1 VAKEKRQNVS
11 GSKNETPTVE
21 CSGDDRLQQCAQEA
35 TDSGSIN
42 KIRDIIFGNQMR
54 DYDTRFEDL
63 ENYLKNEIKRL
74 NDEAVQRHE
83 SLERFVATEVK
94 ALGERLLQE
103 QQTRATDVETLSKNS
118 EESTKK
124 ISLQIEKLE
133 HIQNKETAELR
144 QLLKAEVDSLSIEM
158 QKKYAA
164 QTENLAREADTLR
177 SDKIERIAFA
187 ELLVDMARRLSDEIA
202 VKYNIHA
209 DASKE

>member
-1 VAKEKRQNVS
+1 MAKEKRQNVS
-11 GSKNETPTVE
+11 ESKNEISTAE

-63 ENYLKNEIKRL
+63 EKYLKNEIKRL

-103 QQTRATDVETLSKNS
+103 QHARTAQVETLYNKS

-124 ISLQIEKLE
+124 ISLQIEKLG
-133 HIQNKETAELR
+133 HIQNKETVELR
-144 QLLKAEVDSLSIEM
+144 QLLQAEVDSLTREM

-164 QTENLAREADTLR
+164 QTENLAREADNLR

-202 VKYNIHA
+202 DKYNIHA

>member
-1 VAKEKRQNVS
+1 M
-11 GSKNETPTVE
+11 E

-83 SLERFVATEVK
+83 SLERFVAAEVK

>member
-1 VAKEKRQNVS
+1 
-11 GSKNETPTVE
+11 VE

-83 SLERFVATEVK
+83 SLERFVAAEVK

>member
-1 VAKEKRQNVS
+1 VAKEKRRNVS
-11 GSKNETPTVE
+11 ESKNEIPTVE

-63 ENYLKNEIKRL
+63 EKYLKNEIKRL

-83 SLERFVATEVK
+83 LLERFVATEMK
-94 ALGERLLQE
+94 ALGERLVQE
-103 QQTRATDVETLSKNS
+103 QQSRATDVETLSKNS
-118 EESTKK
+118 EVSSKK

-144 QLLKAEVDSLSIEM
+144 QMLKAEVDTLSTEM
-158 QKKYAA
+158 QKSYAA
-164 QTENLAREADTLR
+164 QTENLAREADNLR

-187 ELLVDMARRLSDEIA
+187 ELLVDMARRLSGEIA
-202 VKYNIHA
+202 VKYNIHP